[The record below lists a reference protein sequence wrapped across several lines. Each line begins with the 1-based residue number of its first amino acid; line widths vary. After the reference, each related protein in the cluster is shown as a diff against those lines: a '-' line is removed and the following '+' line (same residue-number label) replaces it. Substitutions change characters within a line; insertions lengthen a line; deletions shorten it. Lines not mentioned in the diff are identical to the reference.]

1 MVSILLEVINMAMSK
16 EAMDKYKKAEE
27 KNQKEVRRIVLE
39 GLKQADNGEVKPID
53 EVFDK
58 LEKKYGL

>member
-1 MVSILLEVINMAMSK
+1 MAMSK